1 MNTKKKRL
9 VAIILFKNGN
19 VVQSKLFKQHKV
31 VGDPYIIIDRLSSWN
46 ADELIYLNIRP
57 NEPITFRQ
65 DKNSKYD
72 YSFDKIINKVGK
84 SAFMP
89 LTVGGGIKTVSDAE
103 KYFEMGADKI
113 SINSQ
118 IYHNPK
124 IVSECSKIFGS
135 QSVVASI
142 DVGLTDN
149 NKYAIY
155 VDGGKKIIKNNI
167 EDYIKNIEDVGAGEI
182 LLNSIHKDGLA
193 NGYDLELVDIVK
205 KVTNL
210 PIIITGGVG
219 NWEDFFIGSEKGV
232 DAVAASNIFHFFEN
246 SYFEAVTHL
255 NNKGSNFRKAK
266 MSKIV
271 KIKD

>member
-1 MNTKKKRL
+1 MSSKKKRL

-57 NEPITFRQ
+57 KEPITFRQ
-65 DKNSKYD
+65 DKYSKYD
-72 YSFDKIINKVGK
+72 YSFDKIVNQVGK

-89 LTVGGGIKTVSDAE
+89 LTVGGGIKTISDAE

-124 IVSECSKIFGS
+124 IVSQCSKIFGS
-135 QSVVASI
+135 QSVVASV
-142 DVGLTDN
+142 DVGLTDD
-149 NKYAIY
+149 NKYAVY
-155 VDGGKKIIKNNI
+155 VDGGKKMIQTNI
-167 EDYIKNIEDVGAGEI
+167 EDYIKKIEDVGAGEI

-205 KVTNL
+205 KITNL

-219 NWEDFFIGSEKGV
+219 NWEDFFIGSQKDV

-246 SYFEAVTHL
+246 SYFEAVKYL
-255 NNKGSNFRKAK
+255 NSKGDNFRKATI
-266 MSKIV
+266 SKIT